1 MKLQLL
7 EENVGYF
14 SFFGGEFGKLWIM
27 AQNPVKW

>member
-14 SFFGGEFGKLWIM
+14 FDGEFGKLWIM